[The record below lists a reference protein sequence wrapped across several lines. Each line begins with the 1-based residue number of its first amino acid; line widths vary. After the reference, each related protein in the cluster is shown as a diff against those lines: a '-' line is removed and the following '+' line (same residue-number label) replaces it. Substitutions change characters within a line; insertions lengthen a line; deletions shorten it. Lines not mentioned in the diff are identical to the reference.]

1 MTDTVDMGG
10 PLMGEEERAVV
21 DRVLRSGRLA
31 QGPEVEAF
39 ERELAA
45 DLAGT
50 RHAVAVASGTAALDL
65 SLVALGVG
73 EGDEV
78 VTTPFTFPATVN
90 AALRSGAT
98 VRFAEI
104 GEDFLLDPQAVAE
117 AVTDRTK
124 LILAVHLYGLA
135 CDVEAFAVLGRPV
148 LEDAAQ
154 AHLATLRGRPV
165 GSLGVAGCF
174 SFYASKNMTTGEGGA
189 MTTDDDEVAERVR
202 VLRNQGMRGRYDF
215 AMIGWNFRL
224 TEVAAAIG
232 RAQLHRLP
240 KWTSARRRAA
250 SRLSEALGQIEGVI
264 LPVVPAGRE
273 HAWHRFTIRLDPS
286 IDRDAVA
293 AKLEADGI
301 EARVYYPQIVPDMD
315 PYVGHP
321 RIDAGRPLER
331 ARAAAR
337 TVLSL
342 PCHPGIGEG
351 DVERMAGSLRAA
363 VASTRGGRR

>member
-1 MTDTVDMGG
+1 MTDMVDMGG
-10 PLMGEEERAVV
+10 PVMGEEERAAV

-39 ERELAA
+39 ELELAA
-45 DLAGT
+45 DLAET

-90 AALRSGAT
+90 AVLRSGAT
-98 VRFAEI
+98 VRFADI
-104 GEDFLLDPQAVAE
+104 GEEFLLDPEAAGE

-124 LILAVHLYGLA
+124 LILAVHLYGLPCGTDA
-135 CDVEAFAVLGRPV
+135 LAASGRPV

-154 AHLATLRGRPV
+154 AHLATLGGRRA

-189 MTTDDDEVAERVR
+189 VTTDDDEVAERVR
-202 VLRNQGMRGRYDF
+202 VLRNQGQRGRYDF
-215 AMIGWNFRL
+215 AAIGWNLRL
-224 TEVAAAIG
+224 TEMAAAIG
-232 RAQLHRLP
+232 TAQLHRLP
-240 KWTSARRRAA
+240 AWTSARRQVA
-250 SRLSEALGQIEGVI
+250 SGLSEALGDIEGVI
-264 LPVVPAGRE
+264 PPVVPVGRE
-273 HAWHRFTIRLDPS
+273 HAWHRFTIRLDPT

-301 EARVYYPQIVPDMD
+301 EARVYYPRIVPDMD

-331 ARAAAR
+331 ARAAAK

-342 PCHPGIGEG
+342 PCHPGIGEAE
-351 DVERMAGSLRAA
+351 VERMAGSLGAA
-363 VASTRGGRR
+363 VASTRGGRP

>member
-10 PLMGEEERAVV
+10 PVMGDAERSAV

-39 ERELAA
+39 ERELAT
-45 DLAGT
+45 DLAGG
-50 RHAVAVASGTAALDL
+50 RHAVALASGTAALDL
-65 SLVALGVG
+65 SLLALDVG

-78 VTTPFTFPATVN
+78 VTTPLTFPATVN
-90 AALRSGAT
+90 AILRSGAT

-104 GEDFLLDPQAVAE
+104 GEDFLLDPEAAVQAATE
-117 AVTDRTK
+117 RTK
-124 LILAVHLYGLA
+124 LILAVHLYGLPCETDA
-135 CDVEAFAVLGRPV
+135 LAAAGRPV

-154 AHLATLRGRPV
+154 AHLATLRGRRV

-189 MTTDDDEVAERVR
+189 VTTDDDEVAERVR
-202 VLRNQGMRGRYDF
+202 LLRNQGQRGRYDF
-215 AMIGWNFRL
+215 AAIGWNLRL

-232 RAQLHRLP
+232 RVQLHRLP
-240 KWTSARRRAA
+240 EWTSARRRVA
-250 SRLSEALGQIEGVI
+250 SSLSEALGKIEGVI

-273 HAWHRFTIRLDPS
+273 HAWHRFTIRFDAT
-286 IDRDAVA
+286 IDRDAVV

-315 PYVGHP
+315 PYIGHP
-321 RIDAGRPLER
+321 RIDAGQPLER
-331 ARAAAR
+331 ARAAAK
-337 TVLSL
+337 TALSL

-351 DVERMAGSLRAA
+351 DVERMAASLRAA